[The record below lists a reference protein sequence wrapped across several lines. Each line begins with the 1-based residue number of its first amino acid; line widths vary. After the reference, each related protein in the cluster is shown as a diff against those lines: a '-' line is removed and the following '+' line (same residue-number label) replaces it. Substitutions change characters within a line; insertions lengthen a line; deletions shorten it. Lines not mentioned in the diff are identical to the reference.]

1 MCNAMQNHARV
12 ALAPWIWYAEAST
25 GDAIFMRELDNMH
38 DTPKHTR
45 RFTKRGRISL
55 TIVLVAVILV
65 AGLLYNQRH
74 QLHLFL
80 RSLSVPPPHAV
91 QITPLTLPPST
102 VTPVL
107 VTSADWT
114 MYHDDLA
121 RSGFVAS
128 EPDPTRLTG
137 LWKQPLDGA
146 VYAEPL
152 VIAGEVI
159 VATEHD
165 TLYALD
171 AQTGQIDWHTT
182 VGNPVPLSALLCG
195 NIDPLGITGTPI
207 YDPRTGLVF
216 AVAEIQGPAHLLV
229 GIDLKTGHIKV
240 RRLVDPPGADPQTE
254 QQRAAL
260 ALYGGR
266 IYIAFGGLYGDCG
279 DYHGLVVASNT
290 DGTGALLTYQV
301 PTPREGAIWAPPGP
315 VIDAQ
320 GNLYV
325 TVGNGAIT
333 QGTWD
338 HSDSVLRLSPTLHL
352 EDAFAPQSWQSDN
365 ASDLD
370 LGSLGPVL
378 LPNGLLFAHGK
389 SSQGYVLRADH
400 LGGIGGQIQ
409 TLSLCPAGAYGGAA
423 TSGQLAFIPC
433 ADGLRELKL
442 AAGTPLVLGWQ
453 AQAQVTGSP
462 VIGGNTVYSLDPGGG
477 MLYALD
483 AVTGAVRATL
493 SVGPTPRFA
502 TPTLYQSRI
511 FVGTI
516 TGIVAVGIISHE
528 HASANQIT
536 DRQRARPS
544 HAGRQPHR
552 DATESEKI
560 WSP

>member
-1 MCNAMQNHARV
+1 MVAMRTQE
-12 ALAPWIWYAEAST
+12 YK
-25 GDAIFMRELDNMH
+25 GDATLMREPDNMQDRH
-38 DTPKHTR
+38 KHLR
-45 RFTKRGRISL
+45 RFTKRGRIVL
-55 TIVLVAVILV
+55 TIVLVVVILL
-65 AGLLYNQRH
+65 AGLLYSQRH

-80 RSLSVPPPHAV
+80 RSLTVPPPHAV
-91 QITPLTLPPST
+91 QITPLTLPPGT
-102 VTPVL
+102 ATPVQ

-114 MYHDDLA
+114 MYHYDNA
-121 RSGFVAS
+121 RSGFVAN
-128 EPDPTRLTG
+128 EPDPTRLTS

-152 VIAGEVI
+152 VVGGEVI

-171 AQTGQIDWHTT
+171 AQTGQIQWHTT
-182 VGNPVPLSALLCG
+182 VGTPVPLSDLPCG

-207 YDPRTGLVF
+207 YDPQTGLVF
-216 AVAEIQGPAHLLV
+216 AVAEVQGPAHLLV
-229 GIDLKTGHIKV
+229 GVDLKTGQIKV
-240 RRLVDPPGADPQTE
+240 RRLVDPPGANPQTE

-260 ALYGGR
+260 ALYGSR
-266 IYIAFGGLYGDCG
+266 VYIAFGGLYGDCG

-301 PTPREGAIWAPPGP
+301 PTSREGAIWAPSGP

-325 TVGNGAIT
+325 TVGNGAAT
-333 QGTWD
+333 QGNWD
-338 HSDSVLRLSPTLHL
+338 HSDSVLRLSPTLQL

-409 TLSLCPAGAYGGAA
+409 TLSVCPAGAYGGAA
-423 TSGQLAFIPC
+423 ISGQLAFIPC

-442 AAGTPLVLGWQ
+442 TAGTNLVPGWQ

-477 MLYALD
+477 TLYALN
-483 AVTGAVRATL
+483 AATGSVRAAFP
-493 SVGPTPRFA
+493 VGTTSRFA
-502 TPTLYQSRI
+502 TPTISQSSI
-511 FVGTI
+511 FVGTM
-516 TGIVAVGIISHE
+516 TGIVAVGMI
-528 HASANQIT
+528 
-536 DRQRARPS
+536 
-544 HAGRQPHR
+544 
-552 DATESEKI
+552 
-560 WSP
+560 